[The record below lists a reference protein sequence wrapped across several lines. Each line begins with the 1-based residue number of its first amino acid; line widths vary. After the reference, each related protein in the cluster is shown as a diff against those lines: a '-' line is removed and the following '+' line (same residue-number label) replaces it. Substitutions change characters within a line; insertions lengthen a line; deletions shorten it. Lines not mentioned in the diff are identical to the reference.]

1 MTLPEFDAWYRA
13 RFRRTSSALT
23 TTAFVFSDMLAVMLS
38 FGWGFFW
45 VRIYYMLFFDYGGI
59 NAKSFIT
66 YWPYVP
72 VFLIIFQILS
82 LYPGIA
88 LAPAE
93 ELRRFCIG
101 SFMAH
106 GGIIMSRYIEH
117 HDWDSITAAL
127 IISFIFS
134 TFILMIA
141 RTITH
146 WLLHVTR
153 LRGVPAVIYGSG
165 STGKMIVDSLLG
177 SVRSGYIPALILD
190 NEPDGENEYNEVP
203 IIHDTSIGPEIV
215 SRYKIKMAVVA
226 MPDLDNKG
234 LKHIMNTSVSAFR
247 YSAYI
252 PDFVSATNIWMSVR
266 DFGGILGLA
275 TSNKLKMAW
284 NLWIKRF
291 MDLTIVIFGGI
302 VVLPFLLVLAL
313 LVKLSS
319 PGPVLYKHKRL
330 GINGKYFTAYKFR
343 SMVMDAQERLQKL
356 FESDSEIKKEWEKN
370 HKIQNDPR
378 VTAIGRFLRRTSL
391 DEFPQLINVLK
402 GEMSLVGPR
411 PIVDEEV
418 SRYGEDFDRIFSVKP
433 GMTGMWQVSGRSQT
447 DYADRVLYDTYYLQ
461 SWSVWL
467 DIWIL
472 FMTFGTVL
480 RGKGAY

>member
-1 MTLPEFDAWYRA
+1 MTLSEFDAWYRT

-23 TTAFVFSDMLAVMLS
+23 AVAFIFSDMLGVMLS
-38 FGWGFFW
+38 VGLGFFL
-45 VRIYYMLFFDYGGI
+45 VKIFFFIFPGHI
-59 NAKSFIT
+59 NFKSFVT
-66 YWPYVP
+66 YWPYMP
-72 VFLIIFQILS
+72 VFVIIFQILN

-106 GGIIMSRYIEH
+106 GGIIMSRYIEKH
-117 HDWDSITAAL
+117 YWDSITAAL
-127 IISFIFS
+127 IISFLFS
-134 TFILMIA
+134 TVILLMARGIA
-141 RTITH
+141 H
-146 WLLHVTR
+146 WLLYITR
-153 LRGVPAVIYGSG
+153 LGGIPAVIYGSG
-165 STGKMIVDSLLG
+165 SAGKMVVDSLLG
-177 SVRSGYIPALILD
+177 NTRTGYVPAVILD
-190 NEPDGENEYNEVP
+190 NEPDGANEYRDVP
-203 IIHDTSIGPEIV
+203 IIHDTSIGSEIV
-215 SRYKIKMAVVA
+215 CRYKIKMAMVA
-226 MPDLDNKG
+226 MPDLDNKS
-234 LKHIMNTSVSAFR
+234 LKRLMNTSVSAFR

-266 DFGGILGLA
+266 DFGGVLGLT

-291 MDLTIVIFGGI
+291 LDLAIVIFGGI
-302 VVLPFLLVLAL
+302 LILPFLLVLAL

-319 PGPVLYKHKRL
+319 PGPVLYGHKRL
-330 GINGKYFTAYKFR
+330 GKNGKYFTAYKFR
-343 SMVMDAQERLQKL
+343 SMVMDAKERLQKL
-356 FESDSEIKKEWEKN
+356 FESDPEIRKEWEKN
-370 HKIQNDPR
+370 HKLQNDPR
-378 VTAIGRFLRRTSL
+378 VTAIGKFLRRTSL
-391 DEFPQLINVLK
+391 DEFPQLINILK

-418 SRYGEDFDRIFSVKP
+418 SRYGGDFDWIFSVSP
-433 GMTGMWQVSGRSQT
+433 GLTGMWQVSGRSTT
-447 DYADRVLYDTYYLQ
+447 DYAVRVLYDTYYLQ

-472 FMTFGTVL
+472 FMTFGAVI